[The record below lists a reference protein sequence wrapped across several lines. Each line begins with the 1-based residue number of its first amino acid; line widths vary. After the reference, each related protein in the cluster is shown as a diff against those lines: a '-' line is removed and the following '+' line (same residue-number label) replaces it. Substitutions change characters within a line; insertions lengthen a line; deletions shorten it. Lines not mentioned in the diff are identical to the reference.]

1 MAPHGPDLRGD
12 RLASA
17 PARSPTRSWGGLAAS
32 RPRSHLPGE
41 REAGRDGAGCA
52 GQRGRPWCA
61 GRPRRTEC
69 RRRRRASTQA
79 NRRAGGRGRPSCQL
93 WRPKC
98 PPSGVSWHSRRMRA
112 FKAPRQAHTAGPLPP
127 ALGASR
133 AVRGRGHRVTTAVHG
148 RRALE
153 DGAKEGVSVELLAP
167 TKPGDKKWRSCW
179 TGINGLGG
187 TVPVANCT
195 CAPSGVKASWK
206 PFAAG
211 PAG

>member
-1 MAPHGPDLRGD
+1 MLRPLPCQSRALAPHGPDLRGD

-41 REAGRDGAGCA
+41 REAGGDGAGCA

-79 NRRAGGRGRPSCQL
+79 NRRAGGRGLPSCQL

-133 AVRGRGHRVTTAVHG
+133 AVRGRRHRVTTAVG
-148 RRALE
+148 APLKMGPKKGSVWSSSLRRSQGTKS
-153 DGAKEGVSVELLAP
+153 GA
-167 TKPGDKKWRSCW
+167 
-179 TGINGLGG
+179 
-187 TVPVANCT
+187 
-195 CAPSGVKASWK
+195 
-206 PFAAG
+206 
-211 PAG
+211 PAGLESMV